1 MVFLFWFVY
10 CFLFFFWVR
19 RSVSLGACV
28 FPTPPA
34 WDVCSGAPGSLIRAK
49 ASAGTSSTGRRASPT
64 FARARGGIRA
74 DAWYFVCVCVC
85 VCRVASSFRRVARA
99 FVSFLSFVR
108 FFTHARAPWD
118 EWARHSPVDHRRRRA
133 TTSFGRV
140 KIVRSIA
147 RARTYRCTSP
157 RERIAA
163 AVGARDRANPSFEG
177 TSSREIRSSISSA
190 CTPGWSRGRACRAG
204 GF

>member
-1 MVFLFWFVY
+1 MRACFRRTPPCLGTSALGLREVLFG
-10 CFLFFFWVR
+10 LKQAPGRLLRGDARRR
-19 RSVSLGACV
+19 RS
-28 FPTPPA
+28 
-34 WDVCSGAPGSLIRAK
+34 R
-49 ASAGTSSTGRRASPT
+49 
-64 FARARGGIRA
+64 ARAGESAPTRGIL
-74 DAWYFVCVCVC
+74 CVCVC

-204 GF
+204 GFWGASMTPWERARV